1 MGKAFVF
8 VPLLLV
14 FIAGCTAYAP
24 ESPKAA
30 AFTAKNLPS
39 DVQASGDHAFVAQ
52 IGIDKGN
59 KPYDFTVNTIDGKE
73 FNLYKNIENKKPT
86 LVYFFATWC
95 PFCAR
100 DFAAVDQVYPKYKD
114 KVDFIAMSLDLNED
128 ERIIREYR
136 DRYNHKD
143 IQFAPGKADILDNYA
158 IRYTTTKY
166 AVSKEGII
174 LWKGSGELDAKTWET
189 IFKGLAEG

>member
-1 MGKAFVF
+1 MGKWGF
-8 VPLLLV
+8 LLISMLLV
-14 FIAGCTAYAP
+14 LAGCTSYSP
-24 ESPKAA
+24 ETPKAA
-30 AFTAKNLPS
+30 TFTSNNLPP
-39 DVQASGDHAFVAQ
+39 DVPAIGDHSFEAPV
-52 IGIDKGN
+52 GIENGD
-59 KPYDFTVNTIDGKE
+59 KPYDFTVKTIDSKV

-86 LVYFFATWC
+86 IVYFFATWC

-100 DFAAVDQVYPKYKD
+100 DFAVVDQVYPKYKD

-143 IQFAPGKADILDNYA
+143 IQFAPGKAEILDNYA

-166 AVSKEGII
+166 AVSKDGII
-174 LWKGSGELDAKTWET
+174 LWKGSGELDAKTWEI
-189 IFKGLAEG
+189 IFKGLVEG